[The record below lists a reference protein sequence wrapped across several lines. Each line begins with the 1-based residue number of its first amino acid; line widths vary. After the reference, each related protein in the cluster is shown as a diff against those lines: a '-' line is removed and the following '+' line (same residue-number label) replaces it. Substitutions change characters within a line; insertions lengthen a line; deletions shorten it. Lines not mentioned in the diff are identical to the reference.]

1 MRPVTDLER
10 RVAPFKV
17 VSDYQPSGDQPAAIE
32 EITKRI
38 NGGVQDVVLL
48 GATGTGKTA
57 TVAWV
62 AEQVQRPM
70 LVLQPNKT
78 LAAQFA
84 NELRQLFPDNA
95 IEYFVSYYDYYQP
108 EAYVPQTD
116 TYIEKDSSINEE
128 VERLRHSATNSL
140 LTRRD
145 VIVVS
150 TVSCIYGLGTP
161 QEYVDRMLRLRVG
174 EERDRDSILRQLV
187 EIQYTRNDMSFTRGT
202 FRVRGDTLEI
212 FPVYE
217 EHAVR
222 IEFFGDEIE
231 RLMTLHAVTGE
242 VITEDKEL
250 YVFPA
255 THYVAGPERMERAI
269 NGIELELEDQLAA
282 FERQGKLLE
291 AQRLRMRTT
300 YDVEMMRQVGSCSGI
315 ENYSMHMDGRTR
327 GSAPN
332 CLLDYFPEDYVVVVD
347 ESHVAVPQIGGMY
360 EGDMS
365 RKRNLVDHGFRLPS
379 AMDNRPL
386 RWEEFLERIGQTIYL
401 SATPGNYELDKVT
414 ADGGRPDVVEQIIR
428 PTGLID
434 PEVVIKP
441 TKGQIDDLIH
451 EINAR
456 VEKDERV
463 LVTTLTKKMSEDLT
477 DYLLDAGI
485 RTRYLHSEVDTL
497 RRIELLRELRM
508 GEYDVLVGI
517 NLLREGLDLPE
528 VSLVAIL
535 DADKEGFLRSDKSLI
550 QTIGRA
556 ARNVSGQVH
565 MYADK
570 ITPSMEKA
578 IDETN
583 RRRAKQVAYNKAAGV
598 DPQPLRKKIAD
609 ITEMLAREDENTQAL
624 LETWAGTAAK
634 GRAGGVK
641 ARQPVPGLS
650 KAAAGQH
657 GADIAGMPSSDLAQ
671 LIQELTDQMKNAA
684 AELQFEV
691 AARMRD
697 EISDLKKEL
706 RQMMEATK

>member
-10 RVAPFKV
+10 RVAPFRV
-17 VSDYQPSGDQPAAIE
+17 ISDYEPSGDQPAAIA
-32 EITKRI
+32 EISKRL
-38 NGGVQDVVLL
+38 GAGVQDVVLL

-84 NELRQLFPDNA
+84 NELRHLFPDNA
-95 IEYFVSYYDYYQP
+95 VEYFVSYYDYYQP

-161 QEYVDRMLRLRVG
+161 QEYVDRMVRLKVG
-174 EERDRDSILRQLV
+174 QEHDRDLLLRRLV
-187 EIQYTRNDMSFTRGT
+187 DNQYTRNDMAFTRGT
-202 FRVRGDTLEI
+202 FRVRGDTLEV

-217 EHAVR
+217 ELAIR
-222 IEFFGDEIE
+222 IEFFGDEVE
-231 RLMTLHAVTGE
+231 RLMTLHPVTGE
-242 VITEDKEL
+242 VVTEDHEL
-250 YVFPA
+250 HIFPA

-269 NGIELELEDQLAA
+269 SGIEHELEDQLET
-282 FERQGKLLE
+282 FKRQGKLLE
-291 AQRLRMRTT
+291 AQRLQMRTT
-300 YDVEMMRQVGSCSGI
+300 YDIEMMRQVGSCSGI
-315 ENYSMHMDGRTR
+315 ENYSMHMDGRLP

-332 CLLDYFPEDYVVVVD
+332 TLLDYFPEDFVLVID
-347 ESHVAVPQIGGMY
+347 ESHVAVPQVGGMF

-386 RWEEFLERIGQTIYL
+386 KWEEFVERIGQTVYL
-401 SATPGNYELDKVT
+401 SATPGNYELDKVQ
-414 ADGGRPDVVEQIIR
+414 GDVVEQIIR
-428 PTGLID
+428 PTGLVD
-434 PEVVIKP
+434 PEVVVKP

-451 EINAR
+451 EIRERTTKN
-456 VEKDERV
+456 ERV

-485 RTRYLHSEVDTL
+485 RTRWLHSEVDTL
-497 RRIELLRELRM
+497 KRIELLRDLRL

-578 IDETN
+578 IEETN
-583 RRRAKQVAYNKAAGV
+583 RRRAIQVAYNTERGI

-609 ITEMLAREDENTQAL
+609 ITEMLAREAESTDEL
-624 LETWAGTAAK
+624 LADWQ
-634 GRAGGVK
+634 K
-641 ARQPVPGLS
+641 ADHKKSPTPKLS
-650 KAAAGQH
+650 KLHAVAPDTAGL
-657 GADIAGMPSSDLAQ
+657 PTSDLAQ
-671 LIQELTDQMKNAA
+671 LVQELTDQMKAAA
-684 AELQFEV
+684 AELQFEL
-691 AARMRD
+691 AARLRD
-697 EISDLKKEL
+697 EIGDLKKEL
-706 RQMMEATK
+706 RQMLEATK

>member
-1 MRPVTDLER
+1 M
-10 RVAPFKV
+10 
-17 VSDYQPSGDQPAAIE
+17 
-32 EITKRI
+32 
-38 NGGVQDVVLL
+38 
-48 GATGTGKTA
+48 
-57 TVAWV
+57 
-62 AEQVQRPM
+62 
-70 LVLQPNKT
+70 QPNKT

-84 NELRQLFPDNA
+84 NELRQLFPENA
-95 IEYFVSYYDYYQP
+95 VEYFVSYYDYYQP

-161 QEYVDRMLRLRVG
+161 QEYVDRMLRLKVG
-174 EERDRDSILRQLV
+174 NEMDRDDVLRRLV
-187 EIQYTRNDMSFTRGT
+187 EIQYTRNDLSFTRGT

-222 IEFFGDEIE
+222 VEFFGDEIE
-231 RLMTLHAVTGE
+231 RLMTLHPVTGE
-242 VITEDKEL
+242 VLTDDNEV

-255 THYVAGPERMERAI
+255 THYVAGPARMERAI
-269 NGIELELEDQLAA
+269 AGIEAELEQQVST
-282 FERQGKLLE
+282 FEKQGKLLE
-291 AQRLRMRTT
+291 AQRLRMRTS

-315 ENYSMHMDGRTR
+315 ENYSMHIDGRSR

-332 CLLDYFPEDYVVVVD
+332 CLLDYFPEDFVLVVD

-386 RWEEFLERIGQTIYL
+386 KWEEFVDRIGQTIYL
-401 SATPGNYELDKVT
+401 SATPGNYEISK
-414 ADGGRPDVVEQIIR
+414 GGGIDNVVEQIIR

-434 PEVVIKP
+434 PEVVVKP
-441 TKGQIDDLIH
+441 TKGQIDDLMS
-451 EINAR
+451 EIGQR
-456 VEKDERV
+456 VERNERV

-477 DYLLDAGI
+477 DYLLENGV
-485 RTRYLHSEVDTL
+485 RCRYLHSEVDTL
-497 RRIELLRELRM
+497 KRIELLRDLRL

-556 ARNVSGQVH
+556 ARNVSGQVV
-565 MYADK
+565 MYADRM
-570 ITPSMEKA
+570 TPSMESA

-583 RRRAKQVAYNKAAGV
+583 RRREKQVAYNTFHGV

-609 ITEMLAREDENTQAL
+609 ITDMLARDDEDTAAL
-624 LETWAGTAAK
+624 LETWQGTGARGDRSK
-634 GRAGGVK
+634 K
-641 ARQPVPGLS
+641 APVPGLS
-650 KAAAGQH
+650 KMHERLPDTAGL
-657 GADIAGMPSSDLAQ
+657 PSSDLAELVQQ
-671 LIQELTDQMKNAA
+671 LSEQMHNAA

-691 AARMRD
+691 AARLRD